1 MPQPTCNPTRPFL
14 LQYCG
19 GALALVIGLVGVSAA
34 NAATFKP
41 STPAAITAMDL
52 SGLKSS
58 HGYTPALGESLE
70 RIVAKTMPESPLSV
84 AVLSQAFVLLNP
96 QAFGN
101 TKPQRTQSTATLK
114 VPNHNQLLQLV
125 LARNP
130 ADAALAR
137 ATETA
142 PTKAATAAPRPIEK
156 RENWVRYAGGPIKTP
171 SSFDSS
177 AADRSGWVQYLGAAF
192 TRGWSG
198 DANSRA
204 EARNWVQYPSLGHA
218 TPGPSEVSA
227 DSAKWVQYPNVA
239 RAAAPAAQPESR
251 LDTSGWVRFVANRI
265 YPQQQFAQLFD

>member
-1 MPQPTCNPTRPFL
+1 MPQPTFKLTRPAL
-14 LQYCG
+14 LQCCG
-19 GALALVIGLVGVSAA
+19 VALALLIGLMAASVA
-34 NAATFKP
+34 NAASAKP
-41 STPAAITAMDL
+41 TAPTAIAAMDL

-96 QAFGN
+96 QAFGSA
-101 TKPQRTQSTATLK
+101 KPQRTQSTATLK
-114 VPNHNQLLQLV
+114 VPNHNQLLQIV
-125 LARNP
+125 LARHP

-142 PTKAATAAPRPIEK
+142 PTKAASAAPRPAEK

-171 SSFDSS
+171 SSFDGS
-177 AADRSGWVQYLGAAF
+177 APDRSGWVQYLGAAF
-192 TRGWSG
+192 TRSWSG

-204 EARNWVQYPSLGHA
+204 EARSWVQYPSLGRA
-218 TPGPSEVSA
+218 TAAPTEASA
-227 DSAKWVQYPNVA
+227 DSAKWVQYPTVA

>member
-19 GALALVIGLVGVSAA
+19 GALALLIGLVGVSAA
-34 NAATFKP
+34 NAATSKP
-41 STPAAITAMDL
+41 STPTAITAMDL

-70 RIVAKTMPESPLSV
+70 RIVAKTMPESPLSA

-96 QAFGN
+96 QAFGSA
-101 TKPQRTQSTATLK
+101 KPQRTQSTATLK

-142 PTKAATAAPRPIEK
+142 PTRAAIAAPRSAEK

-171 SSFDSS
+171 SSFDGS

-192 TRGWSG
+192 TRSWSG

-204 EARNWVQYPSLGHA
+204 EARSWVQYPSLGRA
-218 TPGPSEVSA
+218 TSAPTEVSA
-227 DSAKWVQYPNVA
+227 DSTKWVQYPNLA

-251 LDTSGWVRFVANRI
+251 PDTSGWVRYVANRL